1 MVMTK
6 VGQVWRRLC
15 IVSCLLL
22 TGLVFSGCQTDNAN
36 KPDSNFSAVPGI
48 ETVAAGGTAPA
59 SQVGTMA
66 STNTASGTNQP
77 SSEIIKSGEVL
88 VITFA
93 DLPPP
98 PMPAFDQRVRDDG
111 TITLIHNHVFQAA
124 GKRVGDLE
132 REIHDF
138 YVPRYYINL
147 TVTVRNS
154 PERFYYV
161 GGEVRLPNKLPWVN
175 GITVTKAIA
184 SAGGFTDFAN
194 KRSVKLIRAD
204 GKKQTINFNKVLDH
218 PELDPLVFP
227 DDRIHVSRTIW

>member
-1 MVMTK
+1 M
-6 VGQVWRRLC
+6 
-15 IVSCLLL
+15 
-22 TGLVFSGCQTDNAN
+22 
-36 KPDSNFSAVPGI
+36 
-48 ETVAAGGTAPA
+48 AAGGTAPA
-59 SQVGTMA
+59 SQVGIA

-77 SSEIIKSGEVL
+77 TSEIIKTGDVL

-147 TVTVRNS
+147 TVTVRPPS
-154 PERFYYV
+154 DRFFYV
-161 GGEVRLPNKLPWVN
+161 DGEVRLPNKFPWVN
-175 GITVTKAIA
+175 GTTVTKAIA
-184 SAGGFTDFAN
+184 SAGGFTDFAS
-194 KRSVKLIRAD
+194 KTTVRLIRAD
-204 GKKQTINFNKVLDH
+204 GTKQTVNCNKVLDH

-227 DDRIHVSRTIW
+227 NDRIHVKRRIL